1 MRKEELRVLVII
13 CLGSFFHVQSF
24 GSINVSL
31 PAIQQAFG
39 ASLAAIQWVGM
50 MGVVMLSSLSLCF
63 GRAGD
68 LVGRKKIFKTGLS
81 LYALGAGLA
90 AFSASF
96 PQLLFFRSVMAI
108 GLAMAAP
115 MAAAIIASTFSPQ
128 ARGQALGLLASV
140 MAVGRTTGPTIGGFI
155 LYLWGWRA
163 VFVANCL
170 FGTLTCLTLFWVLKG
185 KEEQRKEPFDF
196 WGALSLM
203 IGYPSVLIALSL
215 GAKSGWE
222 SAEIPLWFGLAAV
235 GLASFV
241 WRELRTEIP
250 LMNLSYFSNLPLATA
265 ILSFAMGSAVQQPI
279 PIFGPLYMQ
288 SVLRASPL
296 AVGLVMAA
304 LPLATAL
311 FSPFSGRLA
320 DRVNAKW
327 VATLGLCFVFLGVL
341 FYARLGVGS
350 TYVWVVLA
358 LAFLGAGVGLFIPAN
373 QKIAFST
380 VSNRDYGV
388 LSAML
393 TSFGTASGTLGTT
406 VAVALAEASRRT
418 REIEDAA
425 GFAYDQQ
432 FAFSLLLPLAAMAVL
447 ITLAGRAGGGKLGLG
462 EGREPG

>member
-1 MRKEELRVLVII
+1 MRKEELRVLIII

-31 PAIQQAFG
+31 PAIQKEFG
-39 ASLAAIQWVGM
+39 AGLAAIQWVGM

-68 LVGRKKIFKTGLS
+68 LIGRKKIFKMGLA

-96 PQLLFFRSVMAI
+96 PQLLFFRSVMAV

-115 MAAAIIASTFSPQ
+115 MAAAIIASTSSPET
-128 ARGQALGLLASV
+128 RGRALGMLASA

-155 LYLWGWRA
+155 LYLWDWRA

-170 FGTLTCLTLFWVLKG
+170 FGTATCVTLFGLLKG
-185 KEEQRKEPFDF
+185 KEERRREPFDF
-196 WGALSLM
+196 WGALFLM
-203 IGYPSVLIALSL
+203 IGYPSVLIGLSL

-222 SAEIPLWFGLAAV
+222 SAEISLWFALAAA

-241 WRELRTEIP
+241 WRESRAEIP
-250 LMNLSYFSNLPLATA
+250 LMNLSYFSNLSLSTA
-265 ILSFAMGSAVQQPI
+265 ISSFALASAVQQPI

-288 SVLRASPL
+288 NVLRSSPL
-296 AVGLVMAA
+296 AVGLVMAT
-304 LPLATAL
+304 LPLATVV
-311 FSPFSGRLA
+311 FSPLSGRLA
-320 DRVNAKW
+320 DRVDSRW
-327 VATLGLCFVFLGVL
+327 VAALGLGFVFLGII
-341 FYARLGVGS
+341 FYARLGVDS
-350 TYVWVVLA
+350 THLRVALA
-358 LAFLGAGVGLFIPAN
+358 LAFLGAGIGLFIPAN
-373 QKIAFST
+373 QKVAFSA
-380 VSNRDYGV
+380 VHSQDYGV

-393 TSFGTASGTLGTT
+393 TSFGTATGTLGTT

-418 REIEDAA
+418 RDIEDAA

-432 FAFSLLLPLAAMAVL
+432 FAFSSLLPLAAIAVL
-447 ITLAGRAGGGKLGLG
+447 ITLQSFSIAK
-462 EGREPG
+462 